1 MIDSN
6 RKTRSEKISVTMSA
20 GTYRQLEERA
30 LQEERTLVSLALFYI
45 ESGLARS
52 REYDVLH
59 ELSFDYKKALAEQ
72 QARIK
77 TLEAKI
83 DNSDPALDDL
93 VKKAIIKSISGQ
105 TLNNVDISLIC
116 EYIDYDQEL
125 LPDLVYGD
133 QILEKNADEE
143 EDRKSASIPE

>member
-83 DNSDPALDDL
+83 DNSDPPLDNL

-133 QILEKNADEE
+133 QILEQNADEE

>member
-30 LQEERTLVSLALFYI
+30 LEEERTLVSLALFYI

-83 DNSDPALDDL
+83 DNSDPPLDNL
-93 VKKAIIKSISGQ
+93 VRKAIIKSISGQ
-105 TLNNVDISLIC
+105 ALNNVDISLIC
-116 EYIDYDQEL
+116 KYLDYDQEL

-133 QILEKNADEE
+133 QILEKNVYEE
-143 EDRKSASIPE
+143 KDRKSASIPE

>member
-83 DNSDPALDDL
+83 DNSDPPLDNL
-93 VKKAIIKSISGQ
+93 VRKAIIKSISGQ
-105 TLNNVDISLIC
+105 ALNNVDISLIC
-116 EYIDYDQEL
+116 EYLDYDQEL

-133 QILEKNADEE
+133 QILEQNADEE

>member
-45 ESGLARS
+45 ESGLARN

-77 TLEAKI
+77 ALEAKI
-83 DNSDPALDDL
+83 DNSHSPLDNL
-93 VKKAIIKSISGQ
+93 VRGAIIKSISGQ
-105 TLNNVDISLIC
+105 PLNNVDISLIC
-116 EYIDYDQEL
+116 EYLDYDQEL
-125 LPDLVYGD
+125 LPDRVYAD
-133 QILEKNADEE
+133 NILEQNTDDEE
-143 EDRKSASIPE
+143 EQRQSEPIP

>member
-1 MIDSN
+1 
-6 RKTRSEKISVTMSA
+6 MSA

-83 DNSDPALDDL
+83 DNSDPPLDNL
-93 VKKAIIKSISGQ
+93 VRKAIIKSISGQ
-105 TLNNVDISLIC
+105 ALNNVDISLIC
-116 EYIDYDQEL
+116 EYLDYDQEL

-133 QILEKNADEE
+133 QILEQNADEE

>member
-77 TLEAKI
+77 ALEAKI
-83 DNSDPALDDL
+83 DNSSPPLDDL

-105 TLNNVDISLIC
+105 ALNNVDISLIC

-125 LPDLVYGD
+125 LPDQVYAD
-133 QILEKNADEE
+133 QILEKNADDE

>member
-83 DNSDPALDDL
+83 DNSAPPLDNL
-93 VKKAIIKSISGQ
+93 VRKAIIKSISGQ
-105 TLNNVDISLIC
+105 ALNNVDISLIC
-116 EYIDYDQEL
+116 EYLDYDQEL

-133 QILEKNADEE
+133 QILEKNVYEE
-143 EDRKSASIPE
+143 KDRKSASIPE

>member
-1 MIDSN
+1 
-6 RKTRSEKISVTMSA
+6 MSA

-83 DNSDPALDDL
+83 DNSDPPLDDL

-133 QILEKNADEE
+133 QILEQNADEE

>member
-1 MIDSN
+1 DSN

-83 DNSDPALDDL
+83 DNSDPPLDNL
-93 VKKAIIKSISGQ
+93 VRKAIIKSISGQ
-105 TLNNVDISLIC
+105 ALNNVDISLIC
-116 EYIDYDQEL
+116 EYLDYDQEL

-133 QILEKNADEE
+133 QILEQNADEE